1 MVLPKEITLR
11 MLMLLSTLSD
21 QFLWEVMAV
30 LTKMVIVL
38 ILAPQPS
45 AKLKLFS
52 QMLPLKIGKNFLK
65 NSIIMSKSRSK
76 TAKPIESNLF

>member
-1 MVLPKEITLR
+1 MVLPKEITLP
-11 MLMLLSTLSD
+11 MLMPLSTPLD
-21 QFLWEVMAV
+21 QFLSEVMAV

-38 ILAPQPS
+38 ILPPPPS

-65 NSIIMSKSRSK
+65 NSIIMSQSHSK